1 MKKKY
6 EIVEVEWLDA
16 EELGEVGWNSTKEM
30 LKLAKKPCPLMNSL
44 GYLVYDGEE
53 HIALLSTVHPEC
65 CSTVEKIP
73 KGMILK
79 ITYLVSK
86 PDEAASETPTQ

>member
-1 MKKKY
+1 MTKKY
-6 EIVEVEWLDA
+6 PIVEVEWLDA
-16 EELGEVGWNSTKEM
+16 EELGEVGWNNTKEM
-30 LKLAKKPCPLMNSL
+30 LKLAKKPLPVMQSL
-44 GYLVYDGEE
+44 GYLAYDGVD
-53 HIALLSTVHPEC
+53 HIALFSTVHPEC

-86 PDEAASETPTQ
+86 PDEATSETPAQ